1 MSTTSPAP
9 EAIAATGQEEV
20 TNVATEF
27 ENNQE
32 SATDEN
38 ESADQTD
45 SAVQDED
52 NEEHDTEVS
61 DEKKPKVGFQRRIE
75 KAKAR
80 AREEAQ
86 AEIEYWKKA
95 AMGKDPVAQT
105 QPAQTVSVDKP
116 KFSDY
121 NDLEEFAEA
130 MADWKIDVKMA
141 EREKRSSADKVHISY
156 QDKVK
161 EFVKVTP
168 DFHTVLEDA
177 SDVDMC
183 PEILNTVMESDIG
196 PSIAYYLGK
205 NLDEVDRINGLPS
218 HKRLI
223 ALGKLEA
230 KLESTSTKAVEK
242 KVISKAPSPGKVLS
256 GGAVVKSKSL
266 DDPTLSTSDWIAL
279 RNKQTKYR

>member
-1 MSTTSPAP
+1 MSTISPAP
-9 EAIAATGQEEV
+9 EATAATGQEEV

-32 SATDEN
+32 SATGEN
-38 ESADQTD
+38 ESADQSD
-45 SAVQDED
+45 SAIKDDD
-52 NEEHDTEVS
+52 NEDSDTEVS
-61 DEKKPKVGFQRRIE
+61 EDKKPKVGFQRRIE
-75 KAKAR
+75 KAKAK

-95 AMGKDPVAQT
+95 AMGKTTAVEEQV
-105 QPAQTVSVDKP
+105 QTVSSDKP

-121 NDLEEFAEA
+121 NDVEAFAEA
-130 MADWKIDVKMA
+130 MADWKIESKLS
-141 EREKRSSADKVHISY
+141 EREQKTRVDKVHNSY

-161 EFVKVTP
+161 EFVKTTP
-168 DFHTVLEDA
+168 DFHAVLEEA
-177 SDVDMC
+177 NDVDMC
-183 PEILNTVMESDIG
+183 AEILNTVMESDIG
-196 PSIAYYLGK
+196 PQIAYYLGS
-205 NLDEVDRINGLPS
+205 NIDEVERINDLPA

-230 KLESTSTKAVEK
+230 KLEGQSTKVVDK

-266 DDPTLSTSDWIAL
+266 DDPTLSSADWIKL
-279 RNKQTKYR
+279 RNSQTKYR